1 MLFLIDDGKIPGTVL
16 DRGAADGEYG
26 IGFLQKIFFV
36 SDGIML
42 SGIREITGI
51 DGTTLQNW
59 TKRGWVEN
67 PHNRKY
73 GIDQLARI
81 LLINMLRD
89 SMRMDRIASL
99 FAYLNGRVR
108 DSEEKVIKDSELY
121 DLVCR
126 AAERLSSAEPAG
138 PDALRRVCADV
149 AAGFEERS
157 AGSGRRLKKVL
168 EVILTAYAAGE
179 LKRRADKLTEETI

>member
-1 MLFLIDDGKIPGTVL
+1 MFILIDDGKIPGTVL
-16 DRGAADGEYG
+16 DRDQADGASG
-26 IGFLQKIFFV
+26 LSFLQKIFFV

-42 SGIREITGI
+42 SGVREITGI

-59 TKRGWVEN
+59 TKRGWVDN
-67 PHNRKY
+67 PRGRKY

-108 DSEEKVIKDSELY
+108 DSGERVISDSELY

-126 AAERLSSAEPAG
+126 AAGRLSTAEQEG
-138 PDALRRVCADV
+138 PDTLRRVCADV

-157 AGSGRRLKKVL
+157 AGSTRRLRKVL
-168 EVILTAYAAGE
+168 EIVLTAYAAGT
-179 LKRRADKLTEETI
+179 LKRRADKLAEETI